1 MLPFALVKNKANIYY
16 ESMKHNGYTSIWLIP
31 HLLNIFWSEA
41 RWEIKLSNMQDEA
54 IPQTEVNHTCTSAT
68 FRNPIKQISSLDI
81 GGGALKNILQIA
93 LLWSN
98 LSILNT

>member
-1 MLPFALVKNKANIYY
+1 
-16 ESMKHNGYTSIWLIP
+16 
-31 HLLNIFWSEA
+31 
-41 RWEIKLSNMQDEA
+41 MQDEA

-93 LLWSN
+93 LIMIKPVKGAGTFHSASQSKEGSVGFGTSQHPIFMKLLPDHLWH
-98 LSILNT
+98 

>member
-1 MLPFALVKNKANIYY
+1 MAIHLFDWFHTFLTYFAFK
-16 ESMKHNGYTSIWLIP
+16 
-31 HLLNIFWSEA
+31 SEA

-81 GGGALKNILQIA
+81 GGGALKNILQIT
-93 LLWSN
+93 LIMTKLVKFEYINEQLVW
-98 LSILNT
+98 